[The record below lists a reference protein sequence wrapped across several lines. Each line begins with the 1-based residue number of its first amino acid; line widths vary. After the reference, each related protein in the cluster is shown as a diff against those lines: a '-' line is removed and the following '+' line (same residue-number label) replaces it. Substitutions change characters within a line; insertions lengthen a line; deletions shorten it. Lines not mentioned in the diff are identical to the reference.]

1 MGTGFST
8 VNRRMLFS
16 VNVYGNIGNQVKAEL
31 FGLRFDSRMLE
42 IGMSSG
48 VSDRMEKEDT
58 MLLPSRAP

>member
-1 MGTGFST
+1 M
-8 VNRRMLFS
+8 VFS

-31 FGLRFDSRMLE
+31 FCLHFDSRMLE

-48 VSDRMEKEDT
+48 VSDQMEREDT